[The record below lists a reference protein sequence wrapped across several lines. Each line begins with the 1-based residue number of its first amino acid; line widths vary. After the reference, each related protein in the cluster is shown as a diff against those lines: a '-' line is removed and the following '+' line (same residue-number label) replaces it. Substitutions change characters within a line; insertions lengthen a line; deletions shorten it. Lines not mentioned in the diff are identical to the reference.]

1 MPHSPEEQIIR
12 IAATA
17 GEPFGVALGGSRG
30 LARHGLVDRDG
41 DTVDFALA
49 TRDGKRLAA
58 ARAAIVAALG
68 EAGFGVGV
76 DGKAAT
82 KTRVRLNVRAVGAKR
97 AIPMSLYAGPRRH
110 EPVVV
115 GDVPVLHP
123 DDLAAAKVVTLGS
136 RAELRDAFDVFALSG
151 GYDTG
156 RLLELALAYDPELRA
171 EDFLTGFKHVTERED
186 AEFRRLGYTV
196 ARADEVR
203 AYFQDWFAEL
213 SARGSR
219 PIAAALDPEVSA
231 KLAQLAQLARPVQP
245 AQPAEPA
252 AAEGDQD
259 A

>member
-12 IAATA
+12 IAAAA
-17 GEPFGVALGGSRG
+17 GGPFGVALGGSRG
-30 LARHGLVDRDG
+30 LGRHGLVDRDG
-41 DTVDFALA
+41 DTVDLALA
-49 TRDGKRLAA
+49 ARDGKRLGA
-58 ARAAIVAALG
+58 ARGAIVAALG
-68 EAGFGVGV
+68 EAGFGVRV

-82 KTRVRLNVRAVGAKR
+82 KTRVRLTVRPAGVKR
-97 AIPMSLYAGPRRH
+97 AIPVSLYVGPRRH

-115 GDVPVLHP
+115 ADVAVLHP

-136 RAELRDAFDVFALSG
+136 RAELRDAFDVFALSA

-186 AEFRRLGYTV
+186 ADFRRLGYTA
-196 ARADEVR
+196 ARADAVR

-219 PIAAALDPEVSA
+219 PIAAALDPKVSA
-231 KLAQLAQLARPVQP
+231 ALARL
-245 AQPAEPA
+245 ARLAEPT
-252 AAEGDQD
+252 AAEGDED